1 MKKLF
6 GLGKGLGSLIPG
18 VAAGPGTSE
27 SSKES
32 VFYVEVRKI
41 RANPDQPRQDFDEDK
56 LKELA
61 ASIKKYGVLQPL
73 LVAKTEETTT
83 RGLDVFYQLIAG
95 ERRLRAATL
104 AGLPQVPVV
113 IRDDLPSGA
122 EPKSVRLEL
131 ALIENIQRD
140 DLNPMEE
147 AEAYDR
153 LQNEFGLTQAEI
165 GAKVS
170 KSREA
175 VANAIRL
182 LKLPKYIRDALR
194 SGKITSAH
202 ARALLSFPSEDR
214 QKEVYDQIINGGF
227 SSKDVEAAAA
237 SAKTEKG
244 VAAARKDHRFVE
256 LEKNLGSK
264 LNVPVIIKTVS
275 KNGPATQAGQI
286 VIRFANHEE
295 LNGIAKRII
304 D

>member
-264 LNVPVIIKTVS
+264 LNVPVIIKTAS